1 MDQFTHVSLFTGLS
15 EQVLT
20 AIDAVTTSRSFSK
33 NTIIINEGDLSSS
46 MYLLVSGK
54 VKVYLS
60 DEEGKEFVLSTLGPG
75 AYFGELALLDD
86 EKRTASVKTV
96 EDSVFKCLHKEDL
109 LQLQNDFPEVSQTII
124 GNLVKIIRSLTENIK
139 SLALKDVYGRIRRLL
154 MDMAETSNP
163 ISEKLTQQDIA
174 NRVGSSRE
182 MVARILKD
190 LAAGGY
196 IEIDKKQ
203 IHILKPLPFHY

>member
-15 EQVLT
+15 EQVLA
-20 AIDAVTTSRSFSK
+20 AINSVTTSRSYNK
-33 NTIIINEGDLSSS
+33 NTVIINEGDLSSS

-96 EDSVFKCLHKEDL
+96 EDSVFKCLHKDDL
-109 LQLQNDFPEVSQTII
+109 MKLQNNFPEVSQTII
-124 GNLVKIIRSLTENIK
+124 SNLVKIIRSLTENIK

-154 MDMAETSNP
+154 MDMAETTNP
-163 ISEKLTQQDIA
+163 ILEKLTQQDIA
-174 NRVGSSRE
+174 SRVGSSRE

-196 IEIDKKQ
+196 ITIEKKQ

>member
-15 EQVLT
+15 ERVLA
-20 AIDAVTTSRSFSK
+20 AIDGVTTSRSFSK
-33 NTIIINEGDLSSS
+33 NSIIINEGDLSSS

-86 EKRTASVKTV
+86 EKRTASVKTI
-96 EDSVFKCLHKEDL
+96 EDSIFKCLHKEDL
-109 LQLQNDFPEVSQTII
+109 LKLQNDFPEVSQTII
-124 GNLVKIIRSLTENIK
+124 HNLVKIIRSLTENIK
-139 SLALKDVYGRIRRLL
+139 SLALKDVYGRIRRML
-154 MDMAETSNP
+154 MDMAEISNP
-163 ISEKLTQQDIA
+163 IAEKLTQQDIA
-174 NRVGSSRE
+174 SRVGSSRE

-203 IHILKPLPFHY
+203 IHIIKPLPFHY

>member
-15 EQVLT
+15 ESVLT

-109 LQLQNDFPEVSQTII
+109 LKLQNDFPEVSQTII

-154 MDMAETSNP
+154 MDMAEISNP

-174 NRVGSSRE
+174 SRVGSSRE

>member
-15 EQVLT
+15 KEVLNT
-20 AIDAVTTSRSFSK
+20 IDALTTSRSYTK
-33 NTIIINEGDLSSS
+33 NSIIINEGDLSST

-60 DEEGKEFVLSTLGPG
+60 DEEGKEFILSTLGPG

-96 EDSVFKCLHKEDL
+96 EDSVFKCLRKEDL
-109 LQLQNDFPEVSQTII
+109 LQLQQEFPEVSHTII
-124 GNLVKIIRSLTENIK
+124 SNLVKIIRSLTENIK

-154 MDMAETSNP
+154 TDLSEISNP
-163 ISEKLTQQDIA
+163 LTEKLTQQDIA
-174 NRVGSSRE
+174 SRVGSSRE

-196 IEIDKKQ
+196 IEIQKKQ